1 MLRDNNFK
9 IMNKLKVILLVVV
22 VIILVCF
29 LFFYFAFPS
38 KNADVQYEVT
48 EISAKDVQSKLYIK
62 KKVWGMTSDN
72 QVIVISSSN
81 KKEFSSED
89 AESYVYEGVIPLFYK
104 VQKDTLFVY
113 TLKMSSVPNGLKTNF
128 KIVQVQ
134 LENPEM
140 MKLIEHDNYKVQGLT
155 KID

>member
-1 MLRDNNFK
+1 MK
-9 IMNKLKVILLVVV
+9 KLKITVLVV
-22 VIILVCF
+22 VIIILVGF
-29 LFFYFAFPS
+29 LFFYFTFPS

-48 EISAKDVQSKLYIK
+48 EISSKEVQSKLYIK

-81 KKEFSSED
+81 KKDFTSGD
-89 AESYVYEGVIPLFYK
+89 AGSYVYEGIMPLLYK
-104 VQKDTLFVY
+104 LQKDTLFIY
-113 TLKMSSVPNGLKTNF
+113 TLKMSLVPKDLKTSF
-128 KIVQVQ
+128 KIIQVQ

-140 MKLIEHDNYKVQGLT
+140 MKLIEHENYKSQGLI